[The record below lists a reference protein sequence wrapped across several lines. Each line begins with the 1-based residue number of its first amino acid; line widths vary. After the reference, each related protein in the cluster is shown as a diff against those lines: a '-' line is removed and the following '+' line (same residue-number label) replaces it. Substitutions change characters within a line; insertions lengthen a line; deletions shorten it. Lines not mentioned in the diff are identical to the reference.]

1 MKKLI
6 LAALI
11 TGATMAHASAA
22 DQYTAVKD
30 TVGNCSAVV
39 AGSPHYPGMQIMGD
53 KSYASLE
60 EANKSLDSL
69 QGCSGFVR

>member
-1 MKKLI
+1 MKKLV
-6 LAALI
+6 AAVLL
-11 TGATMAHASAA
+11 TGMAISPAFAS

-39 AGSPHYPGMQIMGD
+39 ASPGGYPGMTVVSD
-53 KSYASLE
+53 KSYSSLE

>member
-6 LAALI
+6 MAALLI
-11 TGATMAHASAA
+11 GAAISPAFAA

-39 AGSPHYPGMQIMGD
+39 ASSGGYPGMTVMSD

>member
-1 MKKLI
+1 MKKLVTAV
-6 LAALI
+6 LL
-11 TGATMAHASAA
+11 TGAAISPAFAA

-39 AGSPHYPGMQIMGD
+39 ASSEGYPGMTIVSD
-53 KSYASLE
+53 KNYSSLE
-60 EANKSLDSL
+60 EANKSLDSA

>member
-6 LAALI
+6 TAVLLMGTAISPAF
-11 TGATMAHASAA
+11 AA

-39 AGSPHYPGMQIMGD
+39 ASSEGYPGMTVISD
-53 KSYASLE
+53 KNYSSLD
-60 EANKSLDSL
+60 EANKSLDSV
-69 QGCSGFVR
+69 QGCSGLVR